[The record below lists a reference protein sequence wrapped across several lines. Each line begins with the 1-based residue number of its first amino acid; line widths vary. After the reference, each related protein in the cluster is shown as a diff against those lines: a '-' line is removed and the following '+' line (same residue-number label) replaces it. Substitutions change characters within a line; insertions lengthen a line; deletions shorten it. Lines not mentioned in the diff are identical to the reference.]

1 MTDYTFERAV
11 TAAKRAWTARNNGEW
26 GFSEIAA
33 NLQGEYGSAVVKRLA
48 KEIQQSDDVVY
59 RRIHAWTLWTDL
71 SHKDNAGA
79 ETLRD
84 DLYIS
89 HWCAVGDAYTR
100 KGESAVSL
108 SEAGRILTKAHNEGW
123 TVEQTRKALPRD
135 ENKHSF
141 VKDAQRLAKELR
153 YRVIMAPRLDA
164 VEPWA
169 TDVVEAALNFADI
182 VETAQELEELI
193 GGE

>member
-59 RRIHAWTLWTDL
+59 RRIHAWKLWTDL

-79 ETLRD
+79 EVLRD
-84 DLYIS
+84 ELYIS
-89 HWCAVGDAYTR
+89 HWCSVGDAYTR
-100 KGESAVSL
+100 NGESRVSM
-108 SEAGRILTKAHNEGW
+108 SEAMRILKKAHNEGW
-123 TVEQTRKALPRD
+123 TVEQTRKSLPRD
-135 ENKHSF
+135 ESRHDF
-141 VKDAQRLAKELR
+141 VKDALRLAKEIR
-153 YRVIMAPRLDA
+153 YRIINAPRLDA

-169 TDVVEAALNFADI
+169 TEVVEAAMNFED
-182 VETAQELEELI
+182 VVKQSHKLEELI